1 MFNINTRRECDWIG
15 PLILAVTLVS
25 IAVLRFWMIKSDKS
39 GASAAV
45 PLPTR
50 ILRQAD
56 DPSAS
61 ARSDA
66 AAPPESATS
75 FVEEF
80 QSVLLLK
87 TASKLPEAG
96 QLHSSITQIDTGFFE
111 SITRLFRDSAAE
123 AGGPRIT
130 HRQKEGNFDNSCIIP
145 HPCCANITY
154 RL

>member
-1 MFNINTRRECDWIG
+1 MFNINTRQECDWIG

-66 AAPPESATS
+66 AVASPESATS

-130 HRQKEGNFDNSCIIP
+130 RRQKEG
-145 HPCCANITY
+145 
-154 RL
+154 

>member
-25 IAVLRFWMIKSDKS
+25 IAVLRFWMIKADKS

-66 AAPPESATS
+66 GAAAPPESATS

-87 TASKLPEAG
+87 TASKLSEAG

-130 HRQKEGNFDNSCIIP
+130 RRQKEG
-145 HPCCANITY
+145 
-154 RL
+154 

>member
-1 MFNINTRRECDWIG
+1 M
-15 PLILAVTLVS
+15 AVTLVS

-39 GASAAV
+39 DASAAA

-50 ILRQAD
+50 IFRQAD

-66 AAPPESATS
+66 GAAASTESTTS

-80 QSVLLLK
+80 ESVLLLK

-96 QLHSSITQIDTGFFE
+96 QLHSSITQIDTCFLD
-111 SITRLFRDSAAE
+111 SITRLFRDAAAE
-123 AGGPRIT
+123 AGRPRIAR
-130 HRQKEGNFDNSCIIP
+130 RQKEGWLDNSGWIIP
-145 HPCCANITY
+145 NPCCADVTC